1 MATVDRRRKL
11 TIEQVNDYWRN
22 LKEGVSRPE
31 LHTLCNA
38 IRILD
43 LALADT
49 EAGICTRL
57 SRDTWSRIR
66 NDLFDILLSSYSGYF
81 VIYTDGTS
89 SPLEP
94 GSSWPEMGLL
104 EFYPE
109 MVKRRDDASTGY
121 LHNIHHSILLRLRWC
136 FAEGRQHTTP
146 DDFASYTQCS
156 TSQNDDEANSAHE
169 LMNRL
174 YETCADEANK
184 LKKIAHRKWWQ
195 LQSEVVGCANRRR
208 KTELRREMAQLE
220 LIWGPTS
227 TMPS

>member
-22 LKEGVSRPE
+22 LKEGVSGPE

-43 LALADT
+43 LALADSD
-49 EAGICTRL
+49 AGICSRL

-66 NDLFDILLSSYSGYF
+66 NDLFDILLSSFSGYF
-81 VIYTDGTS
+81 VIYMEGS
-89 SPLEP
+89 QSPLEP
-94 GSSWPEMGLL
+94 GSSWPETGLL

-109 MVKRRDDASTGY
+109 MVKRRDDASTAF
-121 LHNIHHSILLRLRWC
+121 LQNIHHSLQLRLRWC
-136 FAEGRQHTTP
+136 FAEGRQFTTP
-146 DDFASYTQCS
+146 DDFASFNQCS
-156 TSQNDDEANSAHE
+156 TQSDEEAVQAHE
-169 LMNRL
+169 LLNKL
-174 YETCADEANK
+174 YEACADEANK

-195 LQSEVVGCANRRR
+195 LQSEVMGCGNRRR

-227 TMPS
+227 STPS